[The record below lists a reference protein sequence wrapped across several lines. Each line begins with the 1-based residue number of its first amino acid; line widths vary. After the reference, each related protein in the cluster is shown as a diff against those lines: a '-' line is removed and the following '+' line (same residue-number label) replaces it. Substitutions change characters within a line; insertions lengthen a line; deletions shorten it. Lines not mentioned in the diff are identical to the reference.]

1 MIITLKLVGTFKE
14 TKININTSINTNDVS
29 IVNIFNYLM
38 ENNLSYDEV
47 SKLMFINNG
56 TNISNDIDY
65 KLSNESIIHIFI
77 NDIDIKKELLKH
89 IFNTEDIKEEYDDN
103 HFESNDNHSEYKS
116 DSEYESDSESNHSES
131 ESNDNHS
138 DFNDNI
144 IKLFSDNDFTYLLKI
159 CLTKPDLINKVS
171 SYLSNGN
178 ITTEIKTIS
187 ENDFKYNDT
196 YLQLV
201 ELLNKLNITKDE
213 IEMKSVVEHFDGNLN
228 LSLRYLLTKY

>member
-77 NDIDIKKELLKH
+77 NDINIKKELLKH
-89 IFNTEDIKEEYDDN
+89 IFNTEDIKEEHDDN
-103 HFESNDNHSEYKS
+103 QFDSNH
-116 DSEYESDSESNHSES
+116 SEYESDSESNHSES

-178 ITTEIKTIS
+178 ITTEIKNID

-213 IEMKSVVEHFDGNLN
+213 IEMKSVVDHFDGNLN

>member
-116 DSEYESDSESNHSES
+116 DSEYESDSESNHSDS
-131 ESNDNHS
+131 NHS